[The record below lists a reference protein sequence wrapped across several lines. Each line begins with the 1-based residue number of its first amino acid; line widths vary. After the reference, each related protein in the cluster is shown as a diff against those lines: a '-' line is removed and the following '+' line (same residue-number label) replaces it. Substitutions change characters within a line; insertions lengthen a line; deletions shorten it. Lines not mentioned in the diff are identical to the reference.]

1 MGSLQCGMLEDDW
14 PICSQWSK
22 KDLEAWR
29 VYADAH
35 VNKIVIRRR
44 QIASQ
49 TMEAQAI
56 WQEHLWRSTH
66 A

>member
-1 MGSLQCGMLEDDW
+1 M
-14 PICSQWSK
+14 
-22 KDLEAWR
+22 

-35 VNKIVIRRR
+35 VKKIVTRRC
-44 QIASQ
+44 QIASR
-49 TMEAQAI
+49 TMEAQVI

>member
-1 MGSLQCGMLEDDW
+1 MLEDDW

-22 KDLEAWR
+22 KDLQAWM

-35 VNKIVIRRR
+35 VKKIVTRRC
-44 QIASQ
+44 QIASR
-49 TMEAQAI
+49 TMEAQVI